1 MLESARSQSLKTK
14 LWFILMQVFKLRKPK
29 TAEYQDYLPK
39 QPVPKL
45 KDTVEKY
52 VTSYEGLLSKDE
64 LASLRQ
70 DSKKFLSRAKNLQ
83 SKIEQKSLIEVK
95 LSSVTIS
102 FTTFSETLQRFFMA
116 QRSLSDVPRLAYEGQ
131 VMIN

>member
-1 MLESARSQSLKTK
+1 
-14 LWFILMQVFKLRKPK
+14 MQVFKLRKPK

-52 VTSYEGLLSKDE
+52 VTSYEGLLSKDG

-70 DSKKFLSRAKNLQ
+70 DSKEFFSRAKNLQ

-102 FTTFSETLQRFFMA
+102 FTIFSETLQRFFMA

-131 VMIN
+131 VMINQNLSETSKIAGL